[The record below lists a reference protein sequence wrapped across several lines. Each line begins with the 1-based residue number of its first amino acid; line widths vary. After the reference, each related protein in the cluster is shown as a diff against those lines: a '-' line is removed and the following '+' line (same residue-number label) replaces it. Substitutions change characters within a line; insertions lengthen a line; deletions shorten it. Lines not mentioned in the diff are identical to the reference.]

1 MAYSQRFQHFINL
14 SFLNCEGGWLGS
26 ACLLFCLPGH
36 EYFCMRSE
44 LQASLL
50 LRCRHY
56 TFEKG
61 EGIKYAVSGFCGHSL
76 FFYFFF
82 YFTLSLQMG
91 LSSELYYPP
100 IAGDG
105 MQGCLLMSVF
115 ENKWKA
121 LTDETLLLHTAYLQA
136 VDTITHTSLLTHVL
150 RGSNA

>member
-14 SFLNCEGGWLGS
+14 SFLHCEGGWLGS
-26 ACLLFCLPGH
+26 ACLLFCLPAH

-56 TFEKG
+56 TFERR
-61 EGIKYAVSGFCGHSL
+61 EGIKYAVSGFCGYSSFNL
-76 FFYFFF
+76 
-82 YFTLSLQMG
+82 TLSLPMG
-91 LSSELYYPP
+91 LSSQLYYPP

-121 LTDETLLLHTAYLQA
+121 LTDETILLHTAYLRA
-136 VDTITHTSLLTHVL
+136 VDAITRTSLLTHVL